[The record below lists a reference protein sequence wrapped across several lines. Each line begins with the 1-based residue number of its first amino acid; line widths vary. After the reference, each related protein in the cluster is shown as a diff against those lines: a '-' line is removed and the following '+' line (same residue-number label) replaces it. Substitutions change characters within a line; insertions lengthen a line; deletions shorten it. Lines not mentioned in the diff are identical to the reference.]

1 MTTDVTNPPADPTVD
16 PPTPGTLSIPWWTRG
31 DLNAFFGLAFNILVN
46 VLTLTALMI
55 GVIAVPAGDV
65 LGTVLPALGVA
76 LILGNLYYTFL
87 ARRLARRENRTDVT
101 ALPYGP
107 SVPHMFIVIFVVML
121 PVYLNTDDPIQAW
134 QAGLAWAFLI
144 GVIVMIGAFV
154 GPYIRKLTPR
164 AAMLGTL
171 AGISI
176 TFISMRPAAQM
187 WEAAWIGLPVMAIIL
202 IGFFTNVKLPGNI
215 PVGLAALLIGTAIGW
230 AGGYMSAP
238 DVGQAV
244 SDIAIGI
251 PDLRIDMLLR
261 GLADLAPLLGTAI
274 PLGVYNFTEAM
285 SNVES
290 AAAAGDNFNL
300 RSVLLA
306 DGAGAVVGS
315 AFGSPFPPAVYIG
328 HPGWKDAGG
337 RAGYSLASGVVIG
350 ILCFLGLFGVLAAL
364 LPVPAIVPI
373 LLYIGLLIGAQAFQ
387 AVPRLHAIAVVAALL
402 PNLAQWAHGLIDN
415 ALNAAGT
422 SAAEVGMEA
431 LNGAGVVYEGLKT
444 LGEGAVLVGLI
455 LGTMV
460 TFILEKKFLYAAIAS
475 VVGAVLSFIGL
486 IHAPEVAWAASPA
499 VALGYVFFG
508 IVCVAYAFLPGA
520 KDPVEVDES
529 DIVAGH

>member
-1 MTTDVTNPPADPTVD
+1 MRI
-16 PPTPGTLSIPWWTRG
+16 PGGIP
-31 DLNAFFGLAFNILVN
+31 
-46 VLTLTALMI
+46 
-55 GVIAVPAGDV
+55 
-65 LGTVLPALGVA
+65 
-76 LILGNLYYTFL
+76 
-87 ARRLARRENRTDVT
+87 
-101 ALPYGP
+101 
-107 SVPHMFIVIFVVML
+107 
-121 PVYLNTDDPIQAW
+121 
-134 QAGLAWAFLI
+134 
-144 GVIVMIGAFV
+144 
-154 GPYIRKLTPR
+154 
-164 AAMLGTL
+164 
-171 AGISI
+171 
-176 TFISMRPAAQM
+176 
-187 WEAAWIGLPVMAIIL
+187 IGLL
-202 IGFFTNVKLPGNI
+202 
-215 PVGLAALLIGTAIGW
+215 ALLVGTAIGW

-251 PDLRIDMLLR
+251 PDLRLDLLFN
-261 GLADLAPLLGTAI
+261 GLTDLAPLLGTAI

-290 AAAAGDNFNL
+290 AAAAGDNYNL

-306 DGAGAVVGS
+306 DGAGAVIGS

-350 ILCFLGLFGVLAAL
+350 ILCFLGLFGVLDAL

-387 AVPRLHAIAVVAALL
+387 AVPRLHAVAVVAAIL

-422 SAAEVGMEA
+422 SAAEVTTEA
-431 LNGAGVVYEGLKT
+431 LNSAGVVYEGMKT

-460 TFILEKKFLYAAIAS
+460 TFILDKKFLYAAIAS
-475 VVGAVLSFIGL
+475 AVGAVLSFIGL
-486 IHAPEVAWAASPA
+486 IHAPQVAWAAAPQ

-508 IVCVAYAFLPGA
+508 IVCVAFSFLPGA
-520 KDPVEVDES
+520 KDPVDVDSPDES
-529 DIVAGH
+529 DVVAGH

>member
-1 MTTDVTNPPADPTVD
+1 M
-16 PPTPGTLSIPWWTRG
+16 SIPWWTRG

-46 VLTLTALMI
+46 VLTLTGLMI

-134 QAGLAWAFLI
+134 QAGLGLGLPHRCDRHDRRVRRPLHPQTDAS
-144 GVIVMIGAFV
+144 
-154 GPYIRKLTPR
+154 

-187 WEAAWIGLPVMAIIL
+187 WEAAWIGLPVLAIIL

-215 PVGLAALLIGTAIGW
+215 PVGLVALLVGTAIGW

-251 PDLRIDMLLR
+251 PDLRIDMLFK

-350 ILCFLGLFGVLAAL
+350 IFCFLGLFGVLAAL

-387 AVPRLHAIAVVAALL
+387 AVPRLHAIAVVAAIL
-402 PNLAQWAHGLIDN
+402 PNLAAMGPWPHRQRIERGGYLGDRGRHGSTQRCRRGLRGAQDPRRGRGARRPHPGHDGDVHPREEIPLRRHRLGRRRGALVHRAHPR
-415 ALNAAGT
+415 T
-422 SAAEVGMEA
+422 
-431 LNGAGVVYEGLKT
+431 
-444 LGEGAVLVGLI
+444 
-455 LGTMV
+455 
-460 TFILEKKFLYAAIAS
+460 
-475 VVGAVLSFIGL
+475 
-486 IHAPEVAWAASPA
+486 
-499 VALGYVFFG
+499 
-508 IVCVAYAFLPGA
+508 
-520 KDPVEVDES
+520 
-529 DIVAGH
+529 